1 MRVGAPENGL
11 VPYVGKTMLQAMGSF
26 RVCMGSRLSQVYTG
40 RMLPYEV
47 LSSFPA
53 SKTMMSELWANAGKR
68 VVSP

>member
-1 MRVGAPENGL
+1 MGGCTGKRLGAVRRENDI
-11 VPYVGKTMLQAMGSF
+11 QAMGSF